1 MNNTIKKILCTCT
14 IALVNFLI
22 VIGVVAGA
30 LGLYDTV
37 LKNDDDV
44 QNNVFKYK
52 PVIVVSGSM
61 LPSIQINSINIV
73 KICSTNE
80 VSIGDVIMYKA
91 TNGMM
96 IVHRVMEIHETNG
109 EYSFITKGDNN
120 DEADPW
126 EVEEK
131 QVRGKIVYT
140 CNSVAPLLTDILP
153 SNGEVNA
160 VAMLR
165 AIAMIVIIVS
175 VISVWI
181 QYTASAI
188 KSIYWV
194 TIGND
199 KFRRAIEKY
208 TKDIDKASKLQ
219 LGETLYNI
227 PESAQIHTRILI
239 GLRRLYV
246 YHSMKW
252 VSKSVD
258 VISKYSTEKKDKL

>member
-30 LGLYDTV
+30 LGLYNTV
-37 LKNDDDV
+37 LKNDGDV
-44 QNNVFKYK
+44 QTNVFKYK

-73 KICSTNE
+73 KVCSANE
-80 VSIGDVIMYKA
+80 VSIDDVIMYKA

-109 EYSFITKGDNN
+109 GYSFITKGDNN

-126 EVEEK
+126 EVEEE

-140 CNSVAPLLTDILP
+140 CNAVAPLLTDILP
-153 SNGEVNA
+153 VNGEVNA

-175 VISVWI
+175 VISVLI
-181 QYTASAI
+181 QYTTSAI

-219 LGETLYNI
+219 LGEVLCNV
-227 PESAQIHTRILI
+227 PESAPIHTRILI

>member
-1 MNNTIKKILCTCT
+1 MNNTIKKILYTCT

-30 LGLYDTV
+30 LGLYNTV
-37 LKNDDDV
+37 LKNDGDV
-44 QNNVFKYK
+44 HNNVFKYK

-73 KICSTNE
+73 KICSAGE

-96 IVHRVMEIHETNG
+96 IVHRVMEIHETDG

-126 EVEEK
+126 EVEEE

-140 CNSVAPLLTDILP
+140 CNAVAPLLTDILP

-175 VISVWI
+175 VISVLI

-208 TKDIDKASKLQ
+208 TKDLDKASKLQ
-219 LGETLYNI
+219 LGEALCNI
-227 PESAQIHTRILI
+227 PESAPIHTRILI

-252 VSKSVD
+252 VSKSVN